1 MLEVTIYIGDIKMNI
16 YTITLQPPLEK
27 QNPKCCWRLTA
38 EHADADS
45 ALHPQR
51 RIYL

>member
-27 QNPKCCWRLTA
+27 QNPKEMQKLNKQT
-38 EHADADS
+38 
-45 ALHPQR
+45 
-51 RIYL
+51 